1 MAAEKEEWKIPQLT
15 AENHDTWFRR
25 NKVKLKGKKVFYV
38 CEKNLVQHCQIATAS
53 RLTEAMEELEIA
65 ETDKHTKIRDSALL
79 LVLIRSLPKEFKTTI
94 DTLNA
99 QLNLT
104 VEQKLKFLEEKEVR
118 DQQDANEK
126 LFQHSERRRSM
137 FRLTGV
143 EIIRTRHYRLTPN
156 LVPNSRSNASFVMEP
171 MAYETAQDEFPQK
184 DWQSIWSRRSQF
196 RVR

>member
-65 ETDKHTKIRDSALL
+65 ETDKHTKIR
-79 LVLIRSLPKEFKTTI
+79 
-94 DTLNA
+94 
-99 QLNLT
+99 
-104 VEQKLKFLEEKEVR
+104 KLKFLEEKEVR

-126 LFQHSERRRSM
+126 ALPA
-137 FRLTGV
+137 FRKT
-143 EIIRTRHYRLTPN
+143 E
-156 LVPNSRSNASFVMEP
+156 
-171 MAYETAQDEFPQK
+171 K
-184 DWQSIWSRRSQF
+184 
-196 RVR
+196 

>member
-25 NKVKLKGKKVFYV
+25 NKVKLKGRKSSMSARKSAY
-38 CEKNLVQHCQIATAS
+38 K
-53 RLTEAMEELEIA
+53 
-65 ETDKHTKIRDSALL
+65 DSALL

-171 MAYETAQDEFPQK
+171 MA
-184 DWQSIWSRRSQF
+184 
-196 RVR
+196 

>member
-126 LFQHSERRRSM
+126 ALPA
-137 FRLTGV
+137 FRKT
-143 EIIRTRHYRLTPN
+143 E
-156 LVPNSRSNASFVMEP
+156 
-171 MAYETAQDEFPQK
+171 
-184 DWQSIWSRRSQF
+184 
-196 RVR
+196 

>member
-25 NKVKLKGKKVFYV
+25 NKVKLKGRKSSMSARKSAY
-38 CEKNLVQHCQIATAS
+38 K
-53 RLTEAMEELEIA
+53 
-65 ETDKHTKIRDSALL
+65 DSALL

-156 LVPNSRSNASFVMEP
+156 LVPNSRSNASFVMES

>member
-38 CEKNLVQHCQIATAS
+38 CEKNLVQHCQIAIAGE
-53 RLTEAMEELEIA
+53 LTEAMEE
-65 ETDKHTKIRDSALL
+65 
-79 LVLIRSLPKEFKTTI
+79 SLPKEFKTTI

-126 LFQHSERRRSM
+126 ALPA
-137 FRLTGV
+137 FRKT
-143 EIIRTRHYRLTPN
+143 E
-156 LVPNSRSNASFVMEP
+156 
-171 MAYETAQDEFPQK
+171 
-184 DWQSIWSRRSQF
+184 
-196 RVR
+196 

>member
-25 NKVKLKGKKVFYV
+25 NKVKLKGRKSSMSARKSAY
-38 CEKNLVQHCQIATAS
+38 K
-53 RLTEAMEELEIA
+53 
-65 ETDKHTKIRDSALL
+65 DSALL

>member
-38 CEKNLVQHCQIATAS
+38 CEKNL
-53 RLTEAMEELEIA
+53 
-65 ETDKHTKIRDSALL
+65 DSALL

-126 LFQHSERRRSM
+126 ALPA
-137 FRLTGV
+137 FRKT
-143 EIIRTRHYRLTPN
+143 E
-156 LVPNSRSNASFVMEP
+156 
-171 MAYETAQDEFPQK
+171 
-184 DWQSIWSRRSQF
+184 
-196 RVR
+196 

>member
-38 CEKNLVQHCQIATAS
+38 CEKNLVQHCQIATA
-53 RLTEAMEELEIA
+53 TY
-65 ETDKHTKIRDSALL
+65 KDSALL

-171 MAYETAQDEFPQK
+171 MAYETAQDLLVKTPKQRNSTK